1 MQRVPIVI
9 FTAAV
14 FGAGYGAHVWIAGD
28 ATVPPPPAAIGS
40 EFAHGPGTPAAPSAA
55 ASSPK
60 NSKAAPNSAGSQ
72 PLNRPKLM
80 SEIQQYSSNI
90 KSYQARLD
98 ELDSDFDHVLLPLL
112 AEEQRGRYASLQ
124 KRWADRRAK
133 GEAAIAAETAP
144 LSDEQIFRLQQRPL
158 YGVLGS
164 VSVSMRFDQL
174 KKELK
179 LTSEQEPKVRDLLV
193 TRRGKFLDL
202 IDSTPPPTITLSQLA
217 RHVEKIG
224 ADPSKVGPPQ

>member
-1 MQRVPIVI
+1 MQRLPIVI

-28 ATVPPPPAAIGS
+28 ATVPPPPVAIGS
-40 EFAHGPGTPAAPSAA
+40 EFAHGPGTPAATPAATNPKSVKSDGKA
-55 ASSPK
+55 ASTSP
-60 NSKAAPNSAGSQ
+60 
-72 PLNRPKLM
+72 LDRPKLM
-80 SEIQQYSSNI
+80 GEIQRYSSNI
-90 KSYQARLD
+90 KSYQSRLD
-98 ELDSDFDHVLLPLL
+98 ELDAEFDHGLRPLL
-112 AEEQRGRYASLQ
+112 SEDQRGRYVALQ

-158 YGVLGS
+158 YGVLSS

-179 LTSEQEPKVRDLLV
+179 LTPEQEPKVRDLLLA
-193 TRRGKFLDL
+193 RRGKFLDL
-202 IDSTPPPTITLSQLA
+202 IDATPPPSITLSQLA
-217 RHVEKIG
+217 RHAEKIG
-224 ADPSKVGPPQ
+224 AEPTPPKSGK